1 MYRCTYTGRDQENR
15 RETCVHQP
23 TMCTFATYT
32 VSKHG
37 VHGEMKKKMI
47 EDFLNCKDVK
57 WVKLLIYIYKKKI
70 KRDLE
75 NKTDT

>member
-47 EDFLNCKDVK
+47 ED
-57 WVKLLIYIYKKKI
+57 I
-70 KRDLE
+70 
-75 NKTDT
+75 